1 MVTNALR
8 ALFLSFLLLLGFFYY
23 YYFLFPISLF
33 PFLSDFSCFPPRLDL
48 DTLIRFTLTVR
59 KGYRPVAYHN
69 WAHAFSVAHS
79 MCIVMKEAAGIF
91 TWEEV

>member
-1 MVTNALR
+1 M
-8 ALFLSFLLLLGFFYY
+8 
-23 YYFLFPISLF
+23 
-33 PFLSDFSCFPPRLDL
+33 

-79 MCIVMKEAAGIF
+79 MYVIIKMAAEVF
-91 TWEEV
+91 TLEEVHFARLQVFPY